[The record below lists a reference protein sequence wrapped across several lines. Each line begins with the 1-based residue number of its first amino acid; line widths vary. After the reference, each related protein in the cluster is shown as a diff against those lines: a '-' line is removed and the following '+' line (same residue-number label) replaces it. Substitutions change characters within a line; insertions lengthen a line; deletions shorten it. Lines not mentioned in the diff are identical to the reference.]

1 MNTNMEITLEE
12 YYKKYIKP
20 KVMENMVEAMLLPH
34 RSYEYLKD
42 IYGEEIA
49 LKLKK
54 LESR

>member
-1 MNTNMEITLEE
+1 MEITLEE